1 MTPSGNV
8 KCQNFWESARRER
21 GGDRVEG
28 QAATAAAA
36 AGKLLWA
43 ASGCAGG
50 RSLQKRRSVMRNK
63 AFCLSCPFYFTW
75 GQQRATTEPF
85 TLTH

>member
-28 QAATAAAA
+28 QAAAA
-36 AGKLLWA
+36 AGKLPWA

-50 RSLQKRRSVMRNK
+50 RSLQKRKVSNV
-63 AFCLSCPFYFTW
+63 
-75 GQQRATTEPF
+75 
-85 TLTH
+85 